1 MFGTMPDRGVKH
13 SDPDL
18 QEFGRSR
25 ISTSRPSSFRV
36 NKQYAY
42 LSDEGEDSA
51 ENNRHFNHTLENYV
65 RRRAKYSKRKSSK
78 RASASKIAKP
88 TMADD
93 ESDDDDSIFGLS
105 DEGLEDGS
113 TRCSFGRL
121 SKRRI
126 VKNLQVKHNIAS
138 RRECRCSATVPENE
152 DLVCGWES
160 KYQTGKYYRPVK
172 VKRKTQNHNIPHA
185 YQRILPER
193 DTGFDFHHYEETSQ
207 YMEQYRHNH
216 TVGDVCKVSYYQGD
230 DVTMTDPYASRVK
243 GNICSIAE
251 NCDFLAILS
260 VDRENGDVMTNQHMY
275 HSNSNMGH
283 HHGHHQSGHDLNSEE
298 EICEDAEKNLSVSD
312 RGKKL
317 NLAPVRKSTT
327 FRPKLCKSNMR
338 MTPKKTSRS
347 THSQYLNL
355 VIPKTTL
362 HRKDLQLNVQPVKDT
377 YAARFDTRRVTSGSS
392 KNTFIR
398 TGSADSVQNTQPS
411 TGRDSSPV
419 HRPTE
424 LKISRTNTF
433 HINSAPTP
441 GHGHGPREPAAS
453 RGSSQSVSPTKG
465 RHSKGCDRINT
476 ILPSFPNDVYNKVN
490 GKSVFNGSAT
500 GGPYQMTPFPRP
512 QAQKV
517 WEGGDRI
524 SSDSVKNDTVIPVP
538 LGSFGIRGR
547 TCNGEDR
554 VTIGYRLKRDRE
566 RRIGLSAVT

>member
-13 SDPDL
+13 SEQDL
-18 QEFGRSR
+18 HEFVRAR
-25 ISTSRPSSFRV
+25 VSTSRPSSLRV

-42 LSDEGEDSA
+42 LPDEGEDSA
-51 ENNRHFNHTLENYV
+51 ENNLHFNNTLESYV

-78 RASASKIAKP
+78 RMSASKIKP
-88 TMADD
+88 AMADD
-93 ESDDDDSIFGLS
+93 DSDDDDSIFGQS
-105 DEGLEDGS
+105 DEEFEEGS
-113 TRCSFGRL
+113 TRCSFGRI
-121 SKRRI
+121 SKRR
-126 VKNLQVKHNIAS
+126 VTKNLQLKSNIAS
-138 RRECRCSATVPENE
+138 RRECRCSATVAEQDE
-152 DLVCGWES
+152 LVCGWES

-185 YQRILPER
+185 YQRLLPER
-193 DTGFDFHHYEETSQ
+193 DTGFDFHHYEEPSQ

-216 TVGDVCKVSYYQGD
+216 TVGDVCKVSYYHTD
-230 DVTMTDPYASRVK
+230 DVTIADPYAQRVK

-260 VDRENGDVMTNQHMY
+260 VDRENGDVMANHHMY
-275 HSNSNMGH
+275 HSNTNMGH
-283 HHGHHQSGHDLNSEE
+283 HHGHQQSGHDLNSEE
-298 EICEDAEKNLSVSD
+298 ENNDDGEKNMSVQD

-317 NLAPVRKSTT
+317 NLAPVRKSTNL
-327 FRPKLCKSNMR
+327 RPKLCKSNMK
-338 MTPKKTSRS
+338 MTPKKTTRS

-377 YAARFDTRRVTSGSS
+377 YAARFDTRRLSSGPS
-392 KNTFIR
+392 KNAFIR
-398 TGSADSVQNTQPS
+398 TGSADSVQSPQQL

-424 LKISRTNTF
+424 LKQSRTNTF

-441 GHGHGPREPAAS
+441 GQGQPSREPVAS
-453 RGSSQSVSPTKG
+453 RGSSQSGSPTKG

-476 ILPSFPNDVYNKVN
+476 LLPSFPNDMYNKIHAKTAFSGSVN
-490 GKSVFNGSAT
+490 

-512 QAQKV
+512 QAQRV
-517 WEGGDRI
+517 WEGGDRV

-538 LGSFGIRGR
+538 LGSFGVRGR

-566 RRIGLSAVT
+566 RRVGLSAVT